1 MAPINDVSKKLT
13 VPVAFISGLFME
25 YMVFEFEKTLMI
37 LEVQAHHGFYIM
49 LTLFL
54 FSPFLVTGGIIYYVK
69 RDIPEALFASAL
81 VIPVYLL
88 LGP

>member
-1 MAPINDVSKKLT
+1 MAPIDDALKKFT

-49 LTLFL
+49 FTLFIL
-54 FSPFLVTGGIIYYVK
+54 SPFLVTGGMIYYVK
-69 RDIPEALFASAL
+69 RDVAEALFASAL

-88 LGP
+88 LAP